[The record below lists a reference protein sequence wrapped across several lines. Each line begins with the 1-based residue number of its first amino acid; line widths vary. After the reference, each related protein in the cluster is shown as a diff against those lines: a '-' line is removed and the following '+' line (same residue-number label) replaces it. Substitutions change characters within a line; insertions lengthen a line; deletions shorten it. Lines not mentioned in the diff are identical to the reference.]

1 MSDALYT
8 ARVTSTGG
16 GRDGH
21 VASDNG
27 HIDLDVRPP
36 KAMGGS
42 GEGTNPEQLVA
53 AGWAA
58 CFNSAL
64 QLIAKQGGADLDKA
78 PEVTVECSL
87 VEDEKDGGFR
97 IKAALDVTIFGVSED
112 QARDFAEKADA
123 MCPYSKA
130 FRGDSE
136 TSVTAHA
143 K

>member
-21 VASDNG
+21 VASDDG

-36 KAMGGS
+36 KEMGGS
-42 GEGTNPEQLVA
+42 GDGTNPEQLVA

-64 QLIAKQGGADLDKA
+64 QMITKQSGVDVSKA
-78 PEVTVECSL
+78 PEVAVECSL
-87 VEDEKDGGFR
+87 VKDDKDGGFK
-97 IKAALDVTIFGVSED
+97 ISATLDVTLFGVSDD
-112 QARDFAEKADA
+112 QARELAEKADA

-136 TSVTAHA
+136 TVVRAHVG
-143 K
+143 

>member
-8 ARVTSTGG
+8 ACVTSTGG

-21 VASDNG
+21 VVSDDG

-64 QLIAKQGGADLDKA
+64 QLIAKQG
-78 PEVTVECSL
+78 
-87 VEDEKDGGFR
+87 
-97 IKAALDVTIFGVSED
+97 ALIWTKP
-112 QARDFAEKADA
+112 QKL
-123 MCPYSKA
+123 P
-130 FRGDSE
+130 
-136 TSVTAHA
+136 TSALW
-143 K
+143 